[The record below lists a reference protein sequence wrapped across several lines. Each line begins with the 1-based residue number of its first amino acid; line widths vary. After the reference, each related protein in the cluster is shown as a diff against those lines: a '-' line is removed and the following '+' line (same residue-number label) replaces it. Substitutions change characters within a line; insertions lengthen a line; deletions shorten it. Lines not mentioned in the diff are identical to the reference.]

1 VPAKL
6 DIDGSPELP
15 QRKRGRPPRVPAE
28 AHESEPLPID
38 SDASLRL
45 LADNIDEV
53 RISVNQ
59 LGEDVLQRLADNAKA
74 QAIVSDG
81 GVKELAGNV
90 AKLTATVAAQN
101 ETITFMIGR
110 YDTSTAMLAACDRLT
125 RVRCE
130 QMTKELNAV
139 LAKHLKVAAEESTVK
154 PMPLWQLCVLWLLA
168 PVVLFLALFG
178 LWQLLG

>member
-1 VPAKL
+1 MPAKL
-6 DIDGSPELP
+6 DIDGTPEVP
-15 QRKRGRPPRVPAE
+15 RKRGRPPRVAAE
-28 AHESEPLPID
+28 VHEADSLPVD

-81 GVKELAGNV
+81 GVKELTGNV
-90 AKLTATVAAQN
+90 AKLTTTIAAQN

-125 RVRCE
+125 RVRYE

-139 LAKHLKVAAEESTVK
+139 LAKHLKVAAEESTAK
-154 PMPLWQLCVLWLLA
+154 PMPAWLVGTLWLTV
-168 PVVLFLALFG
+168 PVFLFLALFG
-178 LWQLLG
+178 LYALFR